1 MSGHTYSICGLSIES
16 DTPIPQLRPVHGKE
30 PDYAFRVFTT
40 GIAPVCR
47 WKRYFILPNGQPW
60 MSVGGKNGDFH
71 LRFSQLAHFSV
82 SGTKKEICCYCKPDV
97 PLESIVHLLLDMVVP
112 LLLSQQGR
120 LVLHAGAVSISGK
133 IIAFLGETGQGKSSI
148 TASFGQK
155 GFPVVTDDCLVVEDK
170 GRYLV
175 CIPLYP
181 GLRLWP
187 DAVSALFGDVLSLPA
202 VTHFTDKRRLGAEK
216 GLLTFSAYP
225 GPLERIYVLSARQNR
240 QKKKDDSTITID
252 PLAPRE
258 AFMELVKH
266 PYRLGLNTRERLRE
280 EFQNLGRLVNSL
292 AIRRIVYPRD
302 YALLP
307 DVHAAILADLGA
319 EVGGRRSEIRGR
331 KSEVRSAELFLP
343 RTD

>member
-1 MSGHTYSICGLSIES
+1 MSLE
-16 DTPIPQLRPVHGKE
+16 TPFYPAQWTAL
-30 PDYAFRVFTT
+30 D
-40 GIAPVCR
+40 
-47 WKRYFILPNGQPW
+47 
-60 MSVGGKNGDFH
+60 VGRGKNADFH
-71 LRFSQLAHFSV
+71 LRFSKLAHFSV
-82 SGTKKEICCYCKPDV
+82 SGTHKEICCYCKPDV
-97 PLESIVHLLLDMVVP
+97 PQESIVHLLLDMVVP
-112 LLLSQQGR
+112 LLLSQQDR

-170 GRYLV
+170 GTYPV

-187 DAVSALFGDVLSLPA
+187 DAVSALFGDDLSLPA
-202 VTHFTDKRRLGAEK
+202 VAHFTDKRRLGPEK
-216 GLLTFSAYP
+216 GLLTFSADP
-225 GPLERIYVLSARQNR
+225 GPLGRIYVLSARQ
-240 QKKKDDSTITID
+240 KKKDDSTVTIE

-307 DVHAAILADLGA
+307 EVHAAVLADLGL
-319 EVGGRRSEIRGR
+319 EG
-331 KSEVRSAELFLP
+331 
-343 RTD
+343 